1 VKKIAL
7 IFLLIVFSTSLIAQ
21 PELTGAMGI
30 TFGMNA
36 NSVKR
41 IMVQK
46 GGIVIPSTNGNLTIT
61 NITMGTMRPGIVICK
76 FVSNK
81 LFDISICFIPT
92 LEAKTQELYDEISGI
107 IVSKY
112 GEGKSFKNFKGIY
125 SDGDGYEMQA
135 VKLGN
140 ADIATYWSYFL
151 NKNIIALQI
160 CPLSENLYIKLT
172 YQDDKLAAEAEKQQ
186 AIQDKAE
193 S

>member
-7 IFLLIVFSTSLIAQ
+7 IFPLIVFSASLIAQ

-61 NITMGTMRPGIVICK
+61 NITMGTMRPGMVICK

-81 LFDISICFIPT
+81 LFDISIYFIPT

-112 GEGKSFKNFKGIY
+112 GEGKSFRNFKGIY

-140 ADIATYWSYFL
+140 ADIVTYWSKFI
-151 NKNIIALQI
+151 NNNAIALQI
-160 CPLSENLYIKLT
+160 YPLSDNLYVKLT